1 MNKFIADLTANM
13 LARGLTQAQVNK
25 ALLALREELKACL
38 PLKMLTNLKNAEG
51 PLSNIEEKLLEFIA

>member
-25 ALLALREELKACL
+25 ALLALREELKSCL
-38 PLKMLTNLKNAEG
+38 PLKMLANLRNAEG